1 MIDTQTNKKRRN
13 NKNQKLEARQTLR
26 SLKKFT
32 QKYLQVIELFKK
44 TNLRRGTSIRHL
56 LFFSKKEHTFSI
68 FSSVFFY

>member
-44 TNLRRGTSIRHL
+44 TNLHTSRHKYKASFV
-56 LFFSKKEHTFSI
+56 LF
-68 FSSVFFY
+68 